1 MTKENDNK
9 TMTNEHNFKVGDKV
23 RVKSTDIEDIIIDMC
38 NDNVFLKDNGYWST
52 NVLELVESQDR
63 RTAFLTRLQSLLK
76 EHNATIQAYMSGV
89 DTTGLCIYF
98 ADENVAEADYK
109 QNDTICEI
117 TADNIMDF
125 DKEKL

>member
-1 MTKENDNK
+1 
-9 TMTNEHNFKVGDKV
+9 MTNKHNFKVGDKV
-23 RVKSTDIEDIIIDMC
+23 RI
-38 NDNVFLKDNGYWST
+38 KDLPLVNPDYVGRICEIASVSAGAYITFKDCDSKWHPH
-52 NVLELVESQDR
+52 VLELVEPYDR
-63 RTAFLTRLQSLLK
+63 KTDFLQRLQLLLR
-76 EHNATIQAYMSGV
+76 EYDATIQAYMSGV

-125 DKEKL
+125 DKE